1 MPIKKRSE
9 VPGEAAESLAIQALA
24 FLAEDEV
31 RLGRFL
37 AVTGIGPEEI
47 RSAAREPQF
56 LAGVLE
62 YLAGD
67 EPLLLEF
74 ADHTGQSPDE
84 IMRACAQLGRGA
96 WERDVP

>member
-1 MPIKKRSE
+1 MPIKKHRE

-24 FLAEDEV
+24 FLAADDA

-37 AVTGIGPEEI
+37 AVTGIGPQDI
-47 RSAAREPQF
+47 RAAANEPQF

-62 YLAGD
+62 YLTGD

-74 ADHTGQSPDE
+74 AAQAGASPTE
-84 IMRACAQLGRGA
+84 ITRACALLERA
-96 WERDVP
+96 PWERDLP